1 MSKHFNP
8 RIKLEAKYVP
18 YKWQEKL
25 VREQKLGGVMLIFLE
40 GKTKKEIKAKE
51 KEIKSFC
58 KELNK
63 KPLSHLTNQLKE
75 KKI

>member
-1 MSKHFNP
+1 MSKQFNP

-18 YKWQEKL
+18 YKWQENL

-40 GKTKKEIKAKE
+40 GKTKKEIEAKE

-63 KPLSHLTNQLKE
+63 KYV
-75 KKI
+75 

>member
-25 VREQKLGGVMLIFLE
+25 VREQKLGGVMFIFLE

-63 KPLSHLTNQLKE
+63 KYA
-75 KKI
+75 